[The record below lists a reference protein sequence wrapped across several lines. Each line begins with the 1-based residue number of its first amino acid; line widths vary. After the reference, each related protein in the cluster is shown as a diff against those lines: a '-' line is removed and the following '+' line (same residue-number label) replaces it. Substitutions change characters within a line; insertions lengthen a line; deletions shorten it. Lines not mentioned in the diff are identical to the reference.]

1 MITDLERWRNTHRR
15 QRYAADY
22 LSALDPVA
30 RRQAVCETLFY
41 LNRRIRGRK
50 KGGFETRVYALK
62 NQLVEHLY
70 RAGHCTSAAIHH
82 QALKCYCGGDAWCEK
97 CDGTGIYREFDLYYF
112 KFDIGGQVYVWHQ
125 PADLVTWPVTLT
137 AGDVRAFEER
147 EPPELDWP
155 LPFDANTAAQVLDVY
170 LRWYD
175 LGLRTPSLA
184 RVLRDL
190 IATDL
195 RRRSFNTRRWLALH
209 IWPEVHESDIDEIPF

>member
-97 CDGTGIYREFDLYYF
+97 CDGTGIYRETTLYYF
-112 KFDIGGQVYVWHQ
+112 KFDVGDRFYVWHQ
-125 PADLVTWPVTLT
+125 PAELVTWPVTLT
-137 AGDVRAFEER
+137 TDTLRELDDRLSGD
-147 EPPELDWP
+147 LDWP
-155 LPFDANTAAQVLDVY
+155 LPFDANQALQVLNVY
-170 LRWYD
+170 LQWYG
-175 LGLRTPSLA
+175 LGKRLPSLVG
-184 RVLRDL
+184 VLRDVVG
-190 IATDL
+190 DGL
-195 RRRSFNTRRWLALH
+195 RRRSLSMRRGLALH
-209 IWPEVHESDIDEIPF
+209 IWPEVRESDIDEIPF